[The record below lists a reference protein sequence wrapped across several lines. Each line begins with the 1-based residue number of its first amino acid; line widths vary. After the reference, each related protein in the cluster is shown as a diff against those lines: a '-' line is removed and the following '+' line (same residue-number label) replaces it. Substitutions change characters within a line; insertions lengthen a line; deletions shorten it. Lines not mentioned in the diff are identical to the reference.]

1 MESSRSSVR
10 ADPDL
15 EVWPTD
21 IFGVEPPGAD
31 IAHLIPHSPVHAS
44 AYFDVVRCAFGF
56 DHTANW
62 RTLQKAIHG
71 SRLRSDSTLQRNT
84 GIKHRVPNKIRL
96 SHQARFFDLRPCVL
110 VVPIMDL
117 DAAKAWSGGGYDAI
131 VMVEKWGVEERSTLA
146 PIRSETVCLR
156 IGMTTPA
163 VRTARPQEIEVARTL
178 LTQVLQ
184 GLAHSLAHRTK
195 DRELVPKGSVRKLC
209 KEGRKLLRSA
219 GNGVTVPVA
228 SSTPPSDLRVYVVHF
243 VDAFGTDNL
252 NAHPAP
258 DPFLLAVR
266 AAVTWST
273 RNNQPLLAAAE
284 PKDFEGDW
292 DELDQLAIDEHLE
305 ERDRRVR
312 PQSDYDLARGLGQL
326 DRYYRTAG
334 VSAR

>member
-15 EVWPTD
+15 EVWPKD

-44 AYFDVVRCAFGF
+44 AYFDVARCAFGF

-96 SHQARFFDLRPCVL
+96 SHQARFFDVRPCVL

-131 VMVEKWGVEERSTLA
+131 VMVEKWGLEERSTLA
-146 PIRSETVCLR
+146 PVRSETVRLR

-178 LTQVLQ
+178 LTHFLR

-195 DRELVPKGSVRKLC
+195 NRELVPERAVRKLC
-209 KEGRKLLRSA
+209 KKGRKTLLRSA
-219 GNGVTVPVA
+219 GTALLFQWQAQLLRRTCGCTVCI
-228 SSTPPSDLRVYVVHF
+228 SLTPSAPTTEMPTRPRTHSCWLYGLPSPGQH
-243 VDAFGTDNL
+243 GTTN
-252 NAHPAP
+252 
-258 DPFLLAVR
+258 
-266 AAVTWST
+266 SC
-273 RNNQPLLAAAE
+273 
-284 PKDFEGDW
+284 
-292 DELDQLAIDEHLE
+292 
-305 ERDRRVR
+305 
-312 PQSDYDLARGLGQL
+312 
-326 DRYYRTAG
+326 
-334 VSAR
+334 